1 MLISDLCDYSEGYIA
16 VKETITTE
24 GTNDANKKKQQ
35 LIFKNNAS
43 IRSCISKINN
53 SFIGSA
59 EDLDIIMP
67 MYFLQEYSDNYSMIS
82 GSLYNYYRFEVNAFA
97 NENNADNY
105 MTNNNKTIISRP
117 FEYKTKIVG
126 GKPDIIIH

>member
-1 MLISDLCDYSEGYIA
+1 
-16 VKETITTE
+16 
-24 GTNDANKKKQQ
+24 
-35 LIFKNNAS
+35 
-43 IRSCISKINN
+43 
-53 SFIGSA
+53 
-59 EDLDIIMP
+59 
-67 MYFLQEYSDNYSMIS
+67 MIS
-82 GSLYNYYRFEVNAFA
+82 GSLYSYYRFEVNAFA